1 MVAMMPL
8 IVTAGTFVVPSKDWP
23 FSSHGWLADAD
34 VVTVNVFPPGPVQVS
49 RVTDENDARGRR
61 GAVADRT

>member
-8 IVTAGTFVVPSKDWP
+8 IVTVGTLDVRSKDWP

-34 VVTVNVFPPGPVQVS
+34 VATVNVLPSGPVQVN
-49 RVTDENDARGRR
+49 RVTDENNRGRA
-61 GAVADRT
+61 GGSC